1 MSDHDLEKL
10 NTAFSDLR
18 LEAELYVR
26 PPGIKAAREAARRR
40 RGNRATALS
49 VLVVALIAI
58 PLTAYHSFHPQENTP
73 TAIPVQEAPAESMDP
88 SWVEAAATAATRLD
102 KSGVPPVS
110 AKSTELAYAPIW
122 IEAGTSGF
130 GVDLPKS
137 GAGIA
142 VPFGLRVW
150 GAKSASNVKLTVN
163 LADILA
169 RVQVISVSSPCGF
182 AGVLVTC
189 DFGTTT
195 EGAYFR
201 SLTLASRTGAP
212 AGPAGQVN
220 LEVTA
225 KEPSWFSR
233 MSHGR
238 VSVSTYDQ
246 MADLITSSTVP
257 TGKVGDTVTVTSTLK
272 NDGPN
277 VAPYVELSASQPF
290 PGTEYSG
297 GEGCEVTTA
306 SFACRIE
313 TIQVGT
319 TIIIKL
325 HIRILRCDP
334 AQRAGGVGTGT
345 VRAIGDPIA
354 ANDDFQVKVKVTGC

>member
-1 MSDHDLEKL
+1 MSDYDLDEL

-26 PPGIKAAREAARRR
+26 PPGIMAAREAARRR

-49 VLVVALIAI
+49 VLVVALVAI
-58 PLTAYHSFHPQENTP
+58 PLTAYHAFHQEEP
-73 TAIPVQEAPAESMDP
+73 APVAVPPPIETTDP
-88 SWVEAAATAATRLD
+88 SWVEAASTTAAGVD
-102 KSGVPPVS
+102 KTGTALTS
-110 AKSTELAYAPIW
+110 AKTTELAYAPIW

-130 GVDLPKS
+130 GVDLPKG

-163 LADILA
+163 LADVLA
-169 RVQVISVSSPCGF
+169 KVQVVSVSSPCGF

-201 SLTLASRTGAP
+201 SLTLASRTDAP
-212 AGPAGQVN
+212 SGPAGQVN

-233 MSHGR
+233 MGHGR

-257 TGKVGDTVTVTSTLK
+257 SGKVGDTVTVTSTLK

-277 VAPYVELSASQPF
+277 MAPYVELSASQPF
-290 PGTEYSG
+290 PGTEYSA
-297 GEGCEVTTA
+297 GEGCDVTPAAFT
-306 SFACRIE
+306 CRIE
-313 TIQVGT
+313 TIPVGAI
-319 TIIIKL
+319 IIIKL

-334 AQRAGGVGTGT
+334 AQRGGAVGIGT

-354 ANDDFQVKVKVTGC
+354 ANDDFEVKVKVLGC